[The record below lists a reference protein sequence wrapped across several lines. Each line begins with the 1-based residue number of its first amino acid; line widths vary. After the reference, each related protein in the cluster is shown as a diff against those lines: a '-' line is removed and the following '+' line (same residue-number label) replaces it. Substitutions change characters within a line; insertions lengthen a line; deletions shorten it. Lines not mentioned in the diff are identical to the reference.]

1 APVQTHAAARMPR
14 LGIRQELQDRE
25 RGDRLARAALADQ
38 RERLA
43 LVDVERHPAHRLE
56 RAPLDLEVDRQ
67 ILHFEQAH
75 GAPTQR
81 KVLRGSKASRTASP
95 MKISSDS
102 ITAITTKPLM
112 PSQGAWRL
120 FLPWASRSPSEGDPG
135 GRPKP
140 RKSSEVRATMEP
152 IRMNGMNVTVA
163 TMALGRMCRSMMV
176 ILPTP
181 SARAARTKSKL
192 RARRNSART
201 TPTNAVQ
208 LNSSKRPSSHQKLG
222 VTTLARIISMNSVGM
237 EFQIS
242 MKRWNTGSTQPP

>member
-1 APVQTHAAARMPR
+1 MGIGAEAFLRALQAHQAQQFQSAGARLRPAHAAVQHQGLADLPVDGVQRIERGHRLLEDDADAVAAHLAQGRLVGADQLAPVQAHAAARVPR
-14 LGIRQELQDRE
+14 LRIRQELQDRE

-43 LVDVERHPAHRLE
+43 LVDVERHPPHRLE
-56 RAPLDLEVDRQ
+56 RAALDLEVDRQ

-102 ITAITTKPLM
+102 ITAITSRPLM

-152 IRMNGMNVTVA
+152 IRMNGMNVMVA
-163 TMALGRMCRSMMV
+163 TMALGRM
-176 ILPTP
+176 
-181 SARAARTKSKL
+181 
-192 RARRNSART
+192 
-201 TPTNAVQ
+201 
-208 LNSSKRPSSHQKLG
+208 
-222 VTTLARIISMNSVGM
+222 
-237 EFQIS
+237 
-242 MKRWNTGSTQPP
+242 